1 MLKYGTIPRN
11 EIRNESKKNGVK
23 VFSKK
28 KKIKVLMTKN
38 HSLQQSMSFIGK

>member
-23 VFSKK
+23 VFKK